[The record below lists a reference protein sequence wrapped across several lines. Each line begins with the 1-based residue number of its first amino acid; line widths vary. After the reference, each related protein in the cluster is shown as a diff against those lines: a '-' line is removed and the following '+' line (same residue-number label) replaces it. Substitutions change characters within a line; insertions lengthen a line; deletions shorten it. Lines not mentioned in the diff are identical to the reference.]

1 MSAIFSF
8 RIINKLNFEVLKFR
22 FQVIFFLHWMKIIL
36 LTQLQTSYKLK
47 KILNLFCI
55 IKNLLKNL
63 FY

>member
-47 KILNLFCI
+47 NTKFILH
-55 IKNLLKNL
+55 
-63 FY
+63 Y